1 MVFAG
6 WLVFFAKGYALAGCI
21 VAAAFLLFGI
31 DRVDA
36 SSRGAY
42 SFRPLIIPGLIV
54 LWPLVV
60 IRWWRA
66 EQEE

>member
-21 VAAAFLLFGI
+21 VAAAFVLFGI

-42 SFRPLIIPGLIV
+42 SFRPLIMRTAV
-54 LWPLVV
+54 QKSSTV
-60 IRWWRA
+60 A
-66 EQEE
+66 AA